1 MKRDPDVLIANP
13 RWLSALPVICISV
26 LAFEFSVAVITIL
39 LAAVGTVFK
48 WSFRIDDPIVWLI
61 CAFICFC
68 ALVLGVA
75 AGKRCW
81 RICSVMPRKKLW
93 LLMGLIS
100 FLFVFVAPAPFVFVV
115 VLSQL
120 L

>member
-1 MKRDPDVLIANP
+1 MRHDPDVLSANP
-13 RWLSALPVICISV
+13 RWLCALPVICISV

-48 WSFRIDDPIVWLI
+48 WTFRIDDPIVWLV
-61 CAFICFC
+61 CASICFC

-75 AGKRCW
+75 VGRRSW
-81 RICSVMPRKKLW
+81 RICSVMPRNRLW
-93 LLMGLIS
+93 FLMGIIG

-115 VLSQL
+115 VFAKML
-120 L
+120 